1 MDPAH
6 VAKDHRI
13 TQWNALCAQHVFPF
27 ASHTSAESL
36 DIIKQ
41 HINHD
46 PNAEVTLPVQHPRY
60 ISIPSNI
67 PLVAALMWHP
77 ELVEHCLNQGAV
89 VPQNSHQ
96 WHHNLVDVWVF
107 GTKNKSASD
116 VQNVAGVF
124 SRSLQ
129 LLHNAGY
136 YFAEYKEAKS
146 TNDRNRR
153 LSFLHTML
161 WRAEETAYP
170 EILFCEC
177 VKNDIPVSDDF
188 LGDIKYRSD
197 KFPNLCDQVQNYVL
211 SEVARQSA
219 KNTPLKRVSKM

>member
-1 MDPAH
+1 MDQEIL
-6 VAKDHRI
+6 KEQNL
-13 TQWNALCAQHVFPF
+13 TKWNALCAQHVFPF
-27 ASHTSAESL
+27 AAHPSKSL
-36 DIIKQ
+36 DIVKT

-60 ISIPSNI
+60 ISLPSNI

-96 WHHNLVDVWVF
+96 WHHDIVDVWIF
-107 GTKNKSASD
+107 GTKNKSASE
-116 VQNVAGVF
+116 VQNVAGNF

-136 YFAEYKEAKS
+136 YFAEYKEPNA
-146 TNDRNRR
+146 TTDRNRR

-177 VKNDIPVSDDF
+177 VKHTIPVSEDF
-188 LGDIKYRSD
+188 LTDIKYLRKKVS
-197 KFPNLCDQVQNYVL
+197 NLCDQVEHYVL
-211 SEVARQSA
+211 SQFANQAAVQNS
-219 KNTPLKRVSKM
+219 PKRASKM